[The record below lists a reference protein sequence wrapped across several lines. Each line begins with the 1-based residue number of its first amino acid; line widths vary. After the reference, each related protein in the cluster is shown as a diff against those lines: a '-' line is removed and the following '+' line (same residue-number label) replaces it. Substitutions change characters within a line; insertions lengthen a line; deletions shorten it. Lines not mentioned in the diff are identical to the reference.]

1 MVYGSRLNSWAK
13 TMSAGG
19 QNSSTL
25 SGITSMRLRDSAD
38 VVAQLRVQGVYRM
51 FSPTNPTAFRNRAP
65 PGSDYFLQFLHGRK
79 EGCATCVG
87 LPYQP
92 LTTSSAGILAFRS

>member
-1 MVYGSRLNSWAK
+1 
-13 TMSAGG
+13 MSAGG
-19 QNSSTL
+19 QNSLVNGDSSFT
-25 SGITSMRLRDSAD
+25 GITSMRLRDSSD
-38 VVAQLRVQGVYRM
+38 VIARARVQGVFRM

-65 PGSDYFLQFLHGRK
+65 PGSDYFLQFLQGRK
-79 EGCATCVG
+79 EGCQTCAG

>member
-1 MVYGSRLNSWAK
+1 MVHGSRLNSWAK

-25 SGITSMRLRDSAD
+25 SGIQGMRLRDSAD
-38 VVAQLRVQGVYRM
+38 LVAQARVQGMYRM
-51 FSPTNPTAFRNRAP
+51 FNSTAPTAFRNRAP
-65 PGSDYFLQFLHGRK
+65 TGYDSFLQFLQGRK
-79 EGCATCVG
+79 EGCQTCVG

>member
-1 MVYGSRLNSWAK
+1 MVHGSRLNSRSKA
-13 TMSAGG
+13 MSSGG

-25 SGITSMRLRDSAD
+25 SGIQSMRLRDSAD
-38 VVAQLRVQGVYRM
+38 VIAQARVRGVFRM

-65 PGSDYFLQFLHGRK
+65 PGYDYFLQFLQGRK

>member
-1 MVYGSRLNSWAK
+1 
-13 TMSAGG
+13 MSSGG

-25 SGITSMRLRDSAD
+25 SGIQGMRLRNTSDI
-38 VVAQLRVQGVYRM
+38 VAQARVQGVFRM
-51 FSPTNPTAFRNRAP
+51 FSPTAPTAFRNRAP
-65 PGSDYFLQFLHGRK
+65 PGSDYFLQFLQGRK

>member
-1 MVYGSRLNSWAK
+1 MVHGSRLNSRSKA
-13 TMSAGG
+13 MSSGG

-25 SGITSMRLRDSAD
+25 SGIQGMRLRDSAD
-38 VVAQLRVQGVYRM
+38 VIAQARVRGVFRM

-65 PGSDYFLQFLHGRK
+65 PGYDYFLQFLQGRK

>member
-1 MVYGSRLNSWAK
+1 
-13 TMSAGG
+13 MSSGG

-25 SGITSMRLRDSAD
+25 SGIQGMRLRDSAD
-38 VVAQLRVQGVYRM
+38 VIAQARVQGVYRM
-51 FSPTNPTAFRNRAP
+51 FSPTAPTAFRNRAP
-65 PGSDYFLQFLHGRK
+65 PGSDYFLQFLQGRK

>member
-1 MVYGSRLNSWAK
+1 MVHGSRLNSRSKA
-13 TMSAGG
+13 MSSGG

-25 SGITSMRLRDSAD
+25 SGIQGMRLRETSD
-38 VVAQLRVQGVYRM
+38 VVARIRVQGVYRM

-65 PGSDYFLQFLHGRK
+65 PGSDYFLQFLQGRK
-79 EGCATCVG
+79 EGCQTCVG

>member
-1 MVYGSRLNSWAK
+1 
-13 TMSAGG
+13 MSAGG

-25 SGITSMRLRDSAD
+25 SGIQSMRIRDASDITARD
-38 VVAQLRVQGVYRM
+38 RVQGVFRM
-51 FSPTNPTAFRNRAP
+51 FNSTAPTALRNRTP
-65 PGSDYFLQFLHGRK
+65 NGYDSFFQFLHGRK

-92 LTTSSAGILAFRS
+92 LTGLTFRN